1 MSEQSTKPAKLP
13 VESRAA
19 AAQRLGDRPLPVR
32 PGTYYDTPHQALHP
46 RGWYIKRHLKRKNLH
61 RSNQLYAATDR
72 ASTRGALIPLASATL
87 GLLFLVGSFLVIY
100 RAFSVVVNQQYQSS
114 VEALVDIL
122 PQDSLR
128 IYDEHQTL
136 IFEALDQGLQISEP
150 LKNISQNLVQA
161 EIAIEDRYFWTNP
174 GYDVTGIVRAALSD
188 LSSGHVVAGGS
199 TITQQLIKNNVVGN
213 RDTIIR
219 KFEELLLAPQATRYY
234 TKQQVMEMYLNTTYY
249 GNQAYGAEAAARI
262 YFGLQDKDGATAAQQ
277 LTIAQAAMLAGIPQ
291 NPSLYNPYLHPQATF
306 NRMVAV
312 LTQMVQQGYITEA
325 QEIDAIVQSQGPQ
338 FLHQG
343 SLATNNTLAPH
354 FVNYT
359 LNELAGLLQVKVPEL
374 SRSGLIVSTT
384 LDLPLQNKILKVAQS
399 NVKSLTKEHHLTNAA
414 EVLID
419 YHNGDIRVLLG
430 NIDPGNKSYG
440 QFDVASQGYRQPGSA
455 FKPFVYATAFA
466 KGFSPGMPVLDN
478 ATSFPMCCGLPA
490 YSPKNYDLK
499 YHGLLSARAA
509 LQNSFNVPAVKILY
523 RTGVDAALHTAQDMG
538 ITQYYGTPNYTMVLG
553 TLSVTL
559 LDMTSAYGVFANG
572 GVRVTPHAV
581 SNVVDTTGKV
591 IYHFNTPGK
600 QVITP
605 QVAYVMTNVLS
616 DNKARTYEF
625 GACSSLYLYSNTQAQ
640 CYAGK
645 PGTVYPSAVKTGTSQ
660 NFADNWTIGYTTDY
674 VMGVWAGNNDNSA
687 MKDVLG
693 VTGAGTIWHEGMLL
707 AEQNHKP
714 ADFSRPSK
722 IVQRTV
728 SYPGITT
735 TDLYIKGLSWNDW
748 GLG

>member
-1 MSEQSTKPAKLP
+1 MNEQSTKPAKLP

-32 PGTYYDTPHQALHP
+32 PGTYYEAPHRAHHP

-61 RSNQLYAATDR
+61 RSNLLYAATDR
-72 ASTRGALIPLASATL
+72 AGTRWSLIPMASATL

-100 RAFSVVVNQQYQSS
+100 RALNTVVNQQYQTS
-114 VEALVDIL
+114 VQKLVDVL

-128 IYDEHQTL
+128 IYDDNHTL
-136 IFEALDQGLQISEP
+136 LFEALDQGLQISEP
-150 LKNISQNLVQA
+150 LNSISQHLVHA
-161 EIAIEDRYFWTNP
+161 EIAIEDRYFWSNP
-174 GYDVTGIVRAALSD
+174 GYDVTGILRAALSD
-188 LSSGHVVAGGS
+188 LGSGRVVAGGS

-213 RDTIIR
+213 RDTVMR
-219 KFEELLLAPQATRYY
+219 KLEELLLAPQTTRYY
-234 TKQQVMEMYLNTTYY
+234 TKQQIMAMYLNTTFY

-262 YFGLQDKDGATAAQQ
+262 YFGLQDKPGATASQQ
-277 LTIAQAAMLAGIPQ
+277 LSIAQAAMLAGIPQ
-291 NPSLYNPYLHPQATF
+291 NPSLYDPYLHPQATF

-312 LTQMVQQGYITEA
+312 LTQMVQQGYITET
-325 QEIDAIVQSQGPQ
+325 QEIDAIVQSQGPK
-338 FLHQG
+338 FLHVG
-343 SLATNNTLAPH
+343 SLSSNNTLAPH

-359 LNELAGLLQVKVPEL
+359 LNELATLLQVKVPEL
-374 SRSGLIVSTT
+374 SRSGLVVTTT
-384 LDLPLQNKILKVAQS
+384 LDLPLQNKILQIAQQ

-430 NIDPGNKSYG
+430 NIDPTNKTYG

-478 ATSFPMCCGLPA
+478 AVSFPMCCGLPS

-523 RTGVDAALHTAQDMG
+523 RTGVDAALNTAQKMG
-538 ITQYYGTPNYTMVLG
+538 ITQYFGTPNYTMVLG

-559 LDMTSAYGVFANG
+559 LDMTSAYGVFANA
-572 GVRVTPHAV
+572 GVRVPPHTV
-581 SNVVDTTGKV
+581 DSIVDTTGKQ
-591 IYHFNTPGK
+591 IYHFDASGK
-600 QVITP
+600 RVISA
-605 QVAYVMTNVLS
+605 QVAYLMTNVLS
-616 DNKARTYEF
+616 DNKARTFEF
-625 GACSSLYLYSNTQAQ
+625 GACSSLYLFTNTQAQ

-645 PGTVYPSAVKTGTSQ
+645 PGTIYPSAVKTGTSQ
-660 NFADNWTIGYTTDY
+660 NFADNLTIGYTRDY
-674 VMGVWAGNNDNSA
+674 VMGVWAGNNDNSP

-693 VTGAGTIWHEGMLL
+693 VTGAGPIWNAGMLL
-707 AEQNHKP
+707 AEKGHKP
-714 ADFSRPSK
+714 QDFVRPSNV
-722 IVQRTV
+722 VQRTV
-728 SYPGITT
+728 HYPGIT
-735 TDLYIKGLSWNDW
+735 
-748 GLG
+748 